1 MRRLRIPR
9 RANGER
15 ERSWPHWD
23 AVARGCVGAV
33 TWAAL
38 CLILLGYDLFPGRV
52 SLQVGEVSPVLVR
65 APRMAQYVDRD
76 ETGRLR
82 DEAENRVPPQ
92 YSPLPYARADAE
104 SRVSQDFA
112 TLREAEAS
120 AESLDDLRA
129 KLAWLAEEDVGWL
142 SKSRVSELNRLEE
155 DARAV
160 VRDAMSEEIREGTAD
175 LKATRA
181 DAESAA
187 RARTPGPGGAIVAAV
202 VKRQVAANRRFD
214 GESTQAAKA
223 DARDRVQEVVRT
235 IDADQPIIFEGER
248 ATREHLDML
257 RAVGFASPRLDYR
270 RLGSTLLIV
279 GLIVLLLGLHVRH
292 WAPPVYGRTPL
303 LLLLS
308 LLAVASLF
316 TVNLLALALP
326 NVWMLVVPAAA
337 LMAAALLADTIAM
350 ALALALSLLVG
361 LMANAGLPATLLSLG
376 SAATALAFSTQ
387 LWPLSRLRLVIGA
400 LAAANLVL
408 VAAVGMLAAQQAATL
423 MREAVLAGLYAPGA
437 AVLALGGIYALQRPF
452 GITTHLGLLEL
463 LNPQAPLLRRLQ
475 AEAPGTYHHSMMVAN
490 LAETA
495 AEAVGA
501 DALLTRV
508 AALYH
513 DIGKLYRPTFF
524 AENQALLGLDNVH
537 DRLSSSL
544 SSLIIVSHVKDGVAL
559 ARKHRLSPEVVDVI
573 EQHHGSTTVSY
584 FYHQALSGSRPE
596 DVSEDQFRYPGPL
609 PGTKEAALVMLA
621 DGVHAAAKS
630 IASPTPQRVQQMVK
644 EIVRERVVGGQL
656 ERCDL
661 TFREVTIAEDVMNR
675 VLTASLCR
683 TRIAYPEPAEGGVG
697 M

>member
-1 MRRLRIPR
+1 M
-9 RANGER
+9 
-15 ERSWPHWD
+15 
-23 AVARGCVGAV
+23 ARGLIGVL

-52 SLQVGEVSPVLVR
+52 SLQVGEVSSALVR
-65 APRMAQYVDRD
+65 APRMARYVDD
-76 ETGRLR
+76 DATKRLR
-82 DEAENRVPPQ
+82 DEAESRVPPQ
-92 YSPLPYARADAE
+92 YSPLPYARADVE
-104 SRVSQDFA
+104 TRVSQDFA
-112 TLREAEAS
+112 ALREAKAAAKS
-120 AESLDDLRA
+120 PDDLRA
-129 KLAWLAEEDVGWL
+129 KVAWLSTRGAEWL
-142 SKSRVSELNRLEE
+142 FQNPVSALSQLEE
-155 DARAV
+155 EARAV
-160 VRDAMSEEIREGTAD
+160 VREAMLKEIREGTAD
-175 LKATRA
+175 LKAAR
-181 DAESAA
+181 DAAEEAA
-187 RARTPGPGGAIVAAV
+187 RARVSHPGAAV
-202 VKRQVAANRRFD
+202 VSAVAKRQTAVNRRLD
-214 GESTQAAKA
+214 TVLTLAAKE
-223 DARDRVQEVVRT
+223 DARNRVQEVVRT
-235 IDADQPIIFEGER
+235 VDADQAIIFEGER
-248 ATREHLDML
+248 VTREHLDML
-257 RAVGFASPRLDYR
+257 RAVGLASPKLDYR
-270 RLGSTLLIV
+270 KLVSVLLIV

-292 WAPPVYGRTPL
+292 WAPAVYGRTAWL
-303 LLLLS
+303 VLLS
-308 LLAVASLF
+308 SLAVASLF

-326 NVWMLVVPAAA
+326 NVWMLIVPAAA

-387 LWPLSRLRLVIGA
+387 LWPLSRLRVVIGA
-400 LAAANLVL
+400 LAGANLVL
-408 VAAVGMLAAQQAATL
+408 VAAVGMMAAQQPAIL
-423 MREAVLAGLYAPGA
+423 MREAILAGLYAPGA

-463 LNPQAPLLRRLQ
+463 LNPQAPLLKRLQ
-475 AEAPGTYHHSMMVAN
+475 AEAPGTYHHSMMVAS
-490 LAETA
+490 LSEAA
-495 AEAVGA
+495 AEAIEA

-508 AALYH
+508 GALYH

-537 DRLSSSL
+537 DHLSSSL

-559 ARKHRLSPEVVDVI
+559 ARKHRLSPEVVDII

-584 FYHQALSGSRPE
+584 FYQQALSGSRPE

-644 EIVRERVVGGQL
+644 ELVRERVLGRRQL

-661 TFREVTIAEDVMNR
+661 TFGEVTIAEEVMNR

-683 TRIAYPEPAEGGVG
+683 TRIAYPEPVERGVG